1 MTTNSTKETL
11 VLLDK
16 LINEKVTFGSMIANI
31 RECEEMSQTAFAKIL
46 GVSRHYLCDV
56 EHDRK
61 NVSAVMAYEYAKK
74 LGYSTKQF
82 VQLAIQGQMDRAG
95 IDLIVDISARKRS
108 KLKYKNA
115 TL

>member
-74 LGYSTKQF
+74 LERTSNMEF
-82 VQLAIQGQMDRAG
+82 
-95 IDLIVDISARKRS
+95 
-108 KLKYKNA
+108 
-115 TL
+115 